1 MGREVVQTALA
12 LLPEIDISEIS
23 SSEIAE
29 HNNEGG
35 GPGRVGTPLI
45 QLLPSIKRTVTLGF
59 HGQSAEKIAEI
70 SPLVAMLLKGCKS
83 VNGSHKCS
91 LVSAAAEVRSCCCGA
106 AVVVLS
112 CCCADLLLLRSCC
125 CSDLLLLR
133 SLVSTRTR
141 LTLSSSVW
149 RVRTICQSS

>member
-35 GPGRVGTPLI
+35 GPGRFGTPLI

-83 VNGSHKCS
+83 ANGSHKCS

-112 CCCADLLLLRSCC
+112 CCCCAAVVVLICC
-125 CSDLLLLR
+125 CCAAWYRRALGSR
-133 SLVSTRTR
+133 
-141 LTLSSSVW
+141 
-149 RVRTICQSS
+149 